1 MYYEEKY
8 GTVKLK
14 NVDYSAYIDK
24 YHYFNKWQ
32 LKKAFTRLKKTI
44 QTLHKKDSYDDISN
58 FRHITRQYVNK

>member
-24 YHYFNKWQ
+24 YHYFNK
-32 LKKAFTRLKKTI
+32 
-44 QTLHKKDSYDDISN
+44 
-58 FRHITRQYVNK
+58 